1 MLTTAT
7 FAAVTQHPH
16 HFDSGAVVGG
26 SKMLALR
33 GRLLLLQ
40 APSASVRPLGKSG
53 ACWRSLSSFS
63 DSLDRSTDAAI
74 GADVAPSEAYKVL
87 AARGEIAHDRAQWL
101 VARKFLDKLHGRLD
115 GYALPHLPDEG
126 VSTSGGGFPSE
137 EQTTTPSSAAAP
149 PVEAPPA
156 RIMVPR
162 GLYVHGS
169 VGTGKSMLMDLFF
182 RGAKVER
189 KRRVHFNKFM
199 LEVHARLQRLKAAQ
213 LRAFGRQRNIDLDP
227 RKDAISLVADEIAD
241 ESHLLC
247 FDEFQVTDVA
257 DALIM
262 RKLFGVFFRRGV
274 VVVATSN
281 TSPNVRPIKEERELC
296 G

>member
-1 MLTTAT
+1 MASVARRWRLLRLGRR
-7 FAAVTQHPH
+7 
-16 HFDSGAVVGG
+16 SGG
-26 SKMLALR
+26 SGRALSAFSEPLER
-33 GRLLLLQ
+33 SAGPEARLE
-40 APSASVRPLGKSG
+40 AR
-53 ACWRSLSSFS
+53 
-63 DSLDRSTDAAI
+63 DS
-74 GADVAPSEAYKVL
+74 PSEAYKALVESGEL
-87 AARGEIAHDRAQWL
+87 ALDRAQWL
-101 VARKFLDKLHGRLD
+101 VARKFLDKLHARVD
-115 GYALPHLPDEG
+115 GYALPHLPDPEEEA
-126 VSTSGGGFPSE
+126 SGDDKQSKPSQE
-137 EQTTTPSSAAAP
+137 ETLKLVKPSQEERP
-149 PVEAPPA
+149 RPVL
-156 RIMVPR
+156 VPR

-182 RGAKVER
+182 RGANVER

-199 LEVHARLQRLKAAQ
+199 LEVHARLQRLKARQ
-213 LRAFGRQRNIDLDP
+213 LEQYGRQRNIDLDP

-281 TSPNVRPIKEERELC
+281 TPPSVRERCNQLERKILTGETAATVSRRHQPRVLC
-296 G
+296 AVPG